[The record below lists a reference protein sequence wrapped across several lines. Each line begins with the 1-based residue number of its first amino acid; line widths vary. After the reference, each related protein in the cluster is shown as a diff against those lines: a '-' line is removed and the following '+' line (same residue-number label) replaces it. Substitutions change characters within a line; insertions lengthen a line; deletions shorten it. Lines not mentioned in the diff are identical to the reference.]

1 MDSINGDTVN
11 LLLETFRECARRGD
25 QACLFLETRNG
36 KQFGTLS
43 VRIPDDR
50 LFGTTS
56 TLGSARKKS
65 PSFMRRDQH
74 RLREFL
80 QRKASQ
86 DAPGSPSA
94 NSTPTISLAS
104 TSQDAKTPEMVKMD
118 KPANENASGDSTL
131 DQAKTDEATSEV
143 KNNESDD
150 KTSNNKEENSWGKEN
165 F

>member
-1 MDSINGDTVN
+1 MNRDTINR
-11 LLLETFRECARRGD
+11 LLETFQESAARGE
-25 QACLFLETRNG
+25 QASLFLETRNG

-65 PSFMRRDQH
+65 PSTMRRDQH

-86 DAPGSPSA
+86 DAPDGPLPIVLLPSA
-94 NSTPTISLAS
+94 WPALARMPRH
-104 TSQDAKTPEMVKMD
+104 QR
-118 KPANENASGDSTL
+118 
-131 DQAKTDEATSEV
+131 
-143 KNNESDD
+143 
-150 KTSNNKEENSWGKEN
+150 W
-165 F
+165 